1 MNVNAALRLL
11 QAGALSFLLLS
22 THAAV
27 IEVTAGGKV
36 SEPTY
41 MFSDASGNALATL
54 VGNST
59 ALSASADLVTGNGN
73 SVDEL
78 ATAMAS
84 LQAIIA
90 QLNATVAQLDARL
103 ELAEAAISTLQTAL
117 AAKLDSSDAS
127 SYITS
132 ASAAAIYASETELF
146 NVLARQHLSGRC
158 HFANSKHLCSSYNF
172 CSNQGSQTFLNCAK
186 LCAMTTNCR
195 SFDYSGSTCMLVN
208 HPNKPNDRGSS
219 PDSGGT
225 CYLMNLFYDRSEQI
239 HPCAVC

>member
-84 LQAIIA
+84 LQATIA
-90 QLNATVAQLDARL
+90 QLNATVAQLDAKVNSSATRL
-103 ELAEAAISTLQTAL
+103 ELAEATIASLQTAL
-117 AAKLDSSDAS
+117 AAKLDATTAATTYQPILAGGSTESGCV
-127 SYITS
+127 YNRQWYVT
-132 ASAAAIYASETELF
+132 AAAVHNALTGCGCTNNNGHPSD
-146 NVLARQHLSGRC
+146 GGG
-158 HFANSKHLCSSYNF
+158 F
-172 CSNQGSQTFLNCAK
+172 C
-186 LCAMTTNCR
+186 
-195 SFDYSGSTCMLVN
+195 VN
-208 HPNKPNDRGSS
+208 G
-219 PDSGGT
+219 
-225 CYLMNLFYDRSEQI
+225 
-239 HPCAVC
+239 

>member
-59 ALSASADLVTGNGN
+59 ALSASADVVTGNGN

-84 LQAIIA
+84 LQATIA
-90 QLNATVAQLDARL
+90 QLNATVAQLATRL
-103 ELAEAAISTLQTAL
+103 ELAEDTIASLQTAL
-117 AAKLDSSDAS
+117 AAKLDATTAATTYQPILAGGSTESGCV
-127 SYITS
+127 YNRQWYVT
-132 ASAAAIYASETELF
+132 AAAVHNALTGCGCTNNNGHPSD
-146 NVLARQHLSGRC
+146 GGG
-158 HFANSKHLCSSYNF
+158 F
-172 CSNQGSQTFLNCAK
+172 C
-186 LCAMTTNCR
+186 
-195 SFDYSGSTCMLVN
+195 VN
-208 HPNKPNDRGSS
+208 G
-219 PDSGGT
+219 
-225 CYLMNLFYDRSEQI
+225 
-239 HPCAVC
+239 